1 MKKKKMISK
10 QLLSILCMV
19 VFIIMF
25 SGCSQTNNTQMDSSQ
40 EIENKDTITSTAE
53 DYLSAW
59 NDLDIDS
66 VFEQY
71 EDQLGNEEKALY
83 QSWKDIKDQIGA
95 YKEISDKSYSKT
107 DDNTTIVTLHAQYE
121 KKSIDFSVSIDS
133 SGQITEQPSVEIYT
147 TMSEKLQKAG
157 INTVMSIAIV
167 FIVLMF
173 ISFIIYLLKY
183 VPGLLGLE
191 KKDTAPVMEAAP
203 VVEKVEEEN
212 LTDDT
217 ELVAVITAAI
227 MASMGS
233 EAPAD
238 GLMISS
244 IKRRTSNK
252 WKRR

>member
-1 MKKKKMISK
+1 MKKKKIIKK
-10 QLLSILCMV
+10 QLLSILCMA
-19 VFIIMF
+19 VFLFIF
-25 SGCSQTNNTQMDSSQ
+25 SGCSKTTNNAQ
-40 EIENKDTITSTAE
+40 IKDQDTLTTDAESYLESWNSTDFSDYME
-53 DYLSAW
+53 QYSDYL
-59 NDLDIDS
+59 DDTT
-66 VFEQY
+66 
-71 EDQLGNEEKALY
+71 KTLY
-83 QSWKDIKDQIGA
+83 QSWQDTKDEIGE
-95 YKEISDKSYSKT
+95 YDSIIDRLYST
-107 DDNTTIVTLHAQYE
+107 GDDGTTVVTLRAKYAN
-121 KKSIDFSVSIDS
+121 KTIDFSVSFNQ
-133 SGQITEQPSVEIYT
+133 SGEVTDTAVELYA

-167 FIVLMF
+167 FVVLIF

-183 VPGLLGLE
+183 IPELLGLE
-191 KKDTAPVMEAAP
+191 KKEAAP
-203 VVEKVEEEN
+203 VVETAPAIPVAEEEN

-238 GLMISS
+238 GLVISS